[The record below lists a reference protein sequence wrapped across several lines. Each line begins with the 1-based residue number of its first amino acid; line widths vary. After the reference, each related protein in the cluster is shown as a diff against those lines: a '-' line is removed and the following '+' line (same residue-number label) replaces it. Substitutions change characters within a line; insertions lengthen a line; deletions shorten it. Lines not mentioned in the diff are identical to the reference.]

1 MKIITTLV
9 LLQTGILLLLFAKI
23 AGIEDAMTPATPGA
37 INTSVTDD
45 LADMQSQNYSRETD
59 LNPNEGRLRQI
70 IREELGAELDRRA
83 EPDKPTDPVKVAGS
97 TDTAETVYQRE
108 LVAQQLENFLNVG
121 SISDAD
127 MQKLQMDIAK
137 LDDAGR
143 TEMLRELSRA
153 FNSGRLEG
161 RL

>member
-1 MKIITTLV
+1 MKIVTVLV
-9 LLQTGILLLLFAKI
+9 LLQTGVLLLLFGKI
-23 AGIEDAMTPATPGA
+23 VSIEDEMTLATPGEK
-37 INTSVTDD
+37 NTSVTDD
-45 LADMQSQNYSRETD
+45 LAGTQSQSFSSDAY
-59 LNPNEGRLRQI
+59 LYPNEDRLRNI
-70 IREELGAELDRRA
+70 IREELSAELNRES
-83 EPDKPTDPVKVAGS
+83 EPDQQTAPVVAAGS
-97 TDTAETVYQRE
+97 MDTTEMEYQQAQ
-108 LVAQQLENFLNVG
+108 VAQQLDTYVSVG

-153 FNSGRLEG
+153 FNSGRLRG